1 MARVVGIDLG
11 TTNSC
16 VSFMDGSEPRI
27 IPNDRGNNLTPSV
40 VAFTQSG
47 DILVGEA
54 AKNQAVLNRERTII
68 SVKRA
73 MGSDRK
79 FRVDHRDF
87 SPVDISSYILK
98 KLKRDA
104 EAFLG
109 MEVHG
114 AVISVPAYFNE
125 RQRRATREAGR
136 LAGFEVKRIINE
148 PTATALAYGLQ
159 SEMRVLVYDLGGG
172 TFDITVLAREGN
184 ALKVLSTRGNN
195 NLGGMDFDNLLLQKV
210 LKQLYDERGF
220 APSLLAGQDLM
231 FLQML
236 KQETEKA
243 KIELSSRECTTIA
256 IPFVQSGVK
265 LNHISCQLRRRDF
278 EALISD
284 LVDQTLELTMRAIKD
299 AGLTVRSI
307 DTYILSGGSSR
318 IPLIKTR
325 LASLLGAEKGLAAD
339 SLPAGGQK
347 RQIRIRTNPDESVAM
362 GAALQGAL
370 INGKSKTLILKDIT
384 PLALGIEVD
393 GGSFIPLIKRNSP
406 VPVSVKRDFTTIAN
420 NQTSVEVHILQGN
433 SPKAIRNH
441 SLGRFL
447 LSGIRE
453 VGKGKPRIEVSF
465 EMDVDG
471 ILQVTAHDPDTGSE
485 ESVVLAQG
493 NEQGCD
499 QQDNSFSA
507 ITDLKKRINF
517 SIHRISRLIGLSR
530 DRIFAVEIKEITA
543 RANQALLSGSS
554 VELNKCRIALEKILG
569 DLEMIS
575 KYLETESEGAFSLT
589 AYRRSR

>member
-1 MARVVGIDLG
+1 
-11 TTNSC
+11 
-16 VSFMDGSEPRI
+16 MDGSEPRI
-27 IPNDRGNNLTPSV
+27 IPNNRGNNLTPSV
-40 VAFTQSG
+40 VSFTQSG

-54 AKNQAVLNRERTII
+54 AKNQAVINRKRTIL

-79 FRVDHRDF
+79 FRMDHRDF

-104 EAFLG
+104 EVFLG

-125 RQRRATREAGR
+125 RQRRATKEAGR
-136 LAGFEVKRIINE
+136 LAGFEVKRLINE

-159 SEMRVLVYDLGGG
+159 SERNVLIYDLGGG

-184 ALKVLSTRGNN
+184 ALNVLSTRGNN

-210 LKQLYDERGF
+210 LKQFYDESGF
-220 APSLLAGQDLM
+220 APSLVEGKDLM

-236 KQETEKA
+236 KEETEKA
-243 KIELSSRECTTIA
+243 KIELSGRECATIA
-256 IPFVQSGVK
+256 IPFVQSGDQLK
-265 LNHISCQLRRRDF
+265 HISCQLRRRDF

-299 AGLTVRSI
+299 AGLTIRSI

-318 IPLIKTR
+318 IPLIKNR

-347 RQIRIRTNPDESVAM
+347 RQVRIRSNPDESVAM
-362 GAALQGAL
+362 GAALQSAL
-370 INGKSKTLILKDIT
+370 INGESKTIILKDVT
-384 PLALGIEVD
+384 PLALGVEVD

-406 VPVSVKRDFTTIAN
+406 VPVSAKKNFTTIAD
-420 NQTSVEVHILQGN
+420 NQRSVEVHILQGN

-441 SLGRFL
+441 SLGSFL

-465 EMDVDG
+465 NMDVDG

-485 ESVVLAQG
+485 KSVVLAQG
-493 NEQGCD
+493 NEQDYD
-499 QQDNSFSA
+499 QQGNPFST
-507 ITDLKKRINF
+507 ITGLKKRINF
-517 SIHRISRLIGLSR
+517 LIRRISCLTGLAG
-530 DRIFAVEIKEITA
+530 DRIFAVEIKEITN
-543 RANQALLSGSS
+543 RANQALISGSS
-554 VELNKCRIALEKILG
+554 VELSECRIALERILG
-569 DLEMIS
+569 DLEIIS
-575 KYLETESEGAFSLT
+575 KYLETESEGA
-589 AYRRSR
+589 

>member
-16 VSFMDGSEPRI
+16 MSFMDGSEPRI
-27 IPNDRGNNLTPSV
+27 IPNERGNNLTPSV

-54 AKNQAVLNRERTII
+54 AKNQAVINRKRTIL

-87 SPVDISSYILK
+87 SPEVISSYILK
-98 KLKRDA
+98 QLKSDA
-104 EAFLG
+104 EVFLG
-109 MEVHG
+109 MEVPG

-159 SEMRVLVYDLGGG
+159 GEKKALVYDLGGG

-195 NLGGMDFDNLLLQKV
+195 SLGGMDFDNLLLQKI
-210 LKQLYDERGF
+210 LKQFYDESGF
-220 APSLLAGQDLM
+220 TPSLLEGQDLM

-236 KQETEKA
+236 KEETEKA
-243 KIELSSRECTTIA
+243 KIELSSRECVTIA
-256 IPFVQSGVK
+256 IPFVQSGDK
-265 LNHISCQLRRRDF
+265 LNHISCKLRRRDF

-318 IPLIKTR
+318 IPLIKNK
-325 LASLLGAEKGLAAD
+325 LASLLGAEKRLAAD
-339 SLPAGGQK
+339 TLPAGDQK
-347 RQIRIRTNPDESVAM
+347 RQVRIRTNPDESVAM

-370 INGKSKTLILKDIT
+370 INGESKTLILKDIT
-384 PLALGIEVD
+384 PLALGVEVD

-406 VPVSVKRDFTTIAN
+406 VPVWAKRNFTTISDYQRA
-420 NQTSVEVHILQGN
+420 VEVHILQGN
-433 SPKAIRNH
+433 SPKATRNH

-453 VGKGKPRIEVSF
+453 VGKGMPRIEVSF
-465 EMDVDG
+465 KMDVDG

-485 ESVVLAQG
+485 KSVVLTQG
-493 NEQGCD
+493 SEQGCD
-499 QQDNSFSA
+499 QQDNPFST
-507 ITDLKKRINF
+507 ITGLKKRINF
-517 SIHRISRLIGLSR
+517 LIHRISNLIGLTD

-543 RANQALLSGSS
+543 RANQALLSGSTM
-554 VELNKCRIALEKILG
+554 ELNKCRIALERILA
-569 DLEMIS
+569 DLEVIN
-575 KYLETESEGAFSLT
+575 KYLETEGEGA
-589 AYRRSR
+589 

>member
-1 MARVVGIDLG
+1 MILGKVVGIDLG

-16 VSFMDGSEPRI
+16 VSFMDGSEPHI

-40 VAFTQSG
+40 VAFAQSG

-54 AKNQAVLNRERTII
+54 AKNQAVINRERTIL

-79 FRVDHRDF
+79 YRVDRMDF
-87 SPVDISSYILK
+87 SPIDISSYILK
-98 KLKRDA
+98 KLKKDA

-109 MEVHG
+109 MEAPG

-159 SEMRVLVYDLGGG
+159 SEKNVLIYDLGGG
-172 TFDITVLAREGN
+172 TFDITVLARKGN
-184 ALKVLSTRGNN
+184 TLKVLSTRGNN
-195 NLGGMDFDNLLLQKV
+195 NLGGMDFDNLLLQKI
-210 LKQLYDERGF
+210 LKQFYDERGF
-220 APSLLAGQDLM
+220 DPSLLEGQDLM

-236 KQETEKA
+236 KEETEKA
-243 KIELSSRECTTIA
+243 KIELSSHEYATIT
-256 IPFVQSGVK
+256 IPFAQSEDQLK
-265 LNHISCQLRRRDF
+265 HISCQLRRKDF

-284 LVDQTLELTMRAIKD
+284 LVDQTLELTMRAITD

-318 IPLIKTR
+318 IPLIKNR
-325 LASLLGAEKGLAAD
+325 LASLLGAEKRLAAD
-339 SLPAGGQK
+339 NLCAGGQQ
-347 RQIRIRTNPDESVAM
+347 RRVRIRMNSDESVAM

-370 INGKSKTLILKDIT
+370 INGESKNISLKDIT
-384 PLALGIEVD
+384 PLALGVEVN
-393 GGSFIPLIKRNSP
+393 GGRFIPLIKRNSP
-406 VPVSVKRDFTTIAN
+406 VPVSSRRNFTTIAD
-420 NQTSVEVHILQGN
+420 NQTLVEVHILQGN

-441 SLGRFL
+441 SLGRFM

-453 VGKGKPRIEVSF
+453 AGKGKPRIEVF
-465 EMDVDG
+465 FNMDVDG

-485 ESVVLAQG
+485 KSVVLTQG
-493 NEQGCD
+493 NEQSCD
-499 QQDNSFSA
+499 QQDNPLFA
-507 ITDLKKRINF
+507 IVGLKNRMNF
-517 SIHRISRLIGLSR
+517 LIHRISCFMGSSS
-530 DRIFAVEIKEITA
+530 DRIFTMEIKEITA
-543 RANQALLSGSS
+543 RANQTLVSGSS
-554 VELNKCRIALEKILG
+554 EELNECRIALERILG
-569 DLEMIS
+569 DLEVIN
-575 KYLETESEGAFSLT
+575 KYLETESVGA
-589 AYRRSR
+589 

>member
-1 MARVVGIDLG
+1 
-11 TTNSC
+11 
-16 VSFMDGSEPRI
+16 MDGSEPRI
-27 IPNDRGNNLTPSV
+27 IPNNRGNNLTPSV
-40 VAFTQSG
+40 VSFTQSG

-54 AKNQAVLNRERTII
+54 AKNQAVINRKRTIL

-79 FRVDHRDF
+79 FRMDHRDF

-104 EAFLG
+104 EVFLG

-125 RQRRATREAGR
+125 RQRRATKEAGR
-136 LAGFEVKRIINE
+136 LAGFEVKRLINE

-159 SEMRVLVYDLGGG
+159 SERNVLIYDLGGG

-184 ALKVLSTRGNN
+184 ALNVLSTRGNN

-210 LKQLYDERGF
+210 LKQFYDESGF
-220 APSLLAGQDLM
+220 APSLVEGKDLM

-236 KQETEKA
+236 KEETEKA
-243 KIELSSRECTTIA
+243 KIELSSRECATIA
-256 IPFVQSGVK
+256 IPFVQSGDQLK
-265 LNHISCQLRRRDF
+265 HISCQLRRRDF

-299 AGLTVRSI
+299 AGLTIRSI

-318 IPLIKTR
+318 IPLIKNR

-347 RQIRIRTNPDESVAM
+347 RQVRIRSNPDESVAM
-362 GAALQGAL
+362 GAALQSAL
-370 INGKSKTLILKDIT
+370 INGESKTIILKDVT
-384 PLALGIEVD
+384 PLALGVEVD

-406 VPVSVKRDFTTIAN
+406 VPVSAKKNFTTIAD
-420 NQTSVEVHILQGN
+420 NQRSVEVHILQGN

-441 SLGRFL
+441 SLGSFL

-465 EMDVDG
+465 NMDVDG

-485 ESVVLAQG
+485 KSVVLAQG
-493 NEQGCD
+493 NEQDYD
-499 QQDNSFSA
+499 QQGNPFST
-507 ITDLKKRINF
+507 ITGLKKRINF
-517 SIHRISRLIGLSR
+517 LIRRISCLTGLAG
-530 DRIFAVEIKEITA
+530 DRIFAVEIKEITN
-543 RANQALLSGSS
+543 RANQALISGSS
-554 VELNKCRIALEKILG
+554 VELSECRIALERILG
-569 DLEMIS
+569 DLEIIS
-575 KYLETESEGAFSLT
+575 KYLETESEGA
-589 AYRRSR
+589 

>member
-1 MARVVGIDLG
+1 MGKGVGIDLG

-16 VSFMDGSEPRI
+16 VSFMDGSEPHI

-54 AKNQAVLNRERTII
+54 AKNQAVINRKRTIL

-109 MEVHG
+109 METPW

-148 PTATALAYGLQ
+148 PTATALAYGVQ
-159 SEMRVLVYDLGGG
+159 SEKNILIYDLGGG
-172 TFDITVLAREGN
+172 TFDITVLAQEGN
-184 ALKVLSTRGNN
+184 AIKVLSTRGNN
-195 NLGGMDFDNLLLQKV
+195 HLGGEDFDNLLLQKI
-210 LKQLYDERGF
+210 LKQFYDERSF
-220 APSLLAGQDLM
+220 ATSLLEGQDLM

-236 KQETEKA
+236 KEKTEKA
-243 KIELSSRECTTIA
+243 KIELSSCEYATIT
-256 IPFVQSGVK
+256 IPFVQSGDQ
-265 LNHISCQLRRRDF
+265 LEHISCQLRRKDF
-278 EALISD
+278 ETLISD
-284 LVDQTLELTMRAIKD
+284 LVNQTLELTMRAIKD

-318 IPLIKTR
+318 IPMIKKR
-325 LASLLGAEKGLAAD
+325 LANLLGTEKRLAN
-339 SLPAGGQK
+339 QK
-347 RQIRIRTNPDESVAM
+347 QQVRIRTNSDESVAM

-370 INGKSKTLILKDIT
+370 INGEGKNISLKDIT
-384 PLALGIEVD
+384 PLALGVEVN
-393 GGSFIPLIKRNSP
+393 GGRFITLIKRNSP
-406 VPVSVKRDFTTIAN
+406 VPVSARRNFTTIAD

-453 VGKGKPRIEVSF
+453 VGKGKPRIEVF
-465 EMDVDG
+465 FNMDVDG

-485 ESVVLAQG
+485 KSVVLTQG
-493 NEQGCD
+493 NEQSCD
-499 QQDNSFSA
+499 QQDNPFFA

-517 SIHRISRLIGLSR
+517 LIHRISFLIGSGS

-543 RANQALLSGSS
+543 RINQALVSGSS
-554 VELNKCRIALEKILG
+554 VELNKCRLTLERISG
-569 DLEMIS
+569 DLDMIS
-575 KYLETESEGAFSLT
+575 KYLETESEGV
-589 AYRRSR
+589 

>member
-54 AKNQAVLNRERTII
+54 AKNQAVLNRERTIM

-73 MGSDRK
+73 MGSHRK

-159 SEMRVLVYDLGGG
+159 SETRVLIYDLGGG

-299 AGLTVRSI
+299 AG
-307 DTYILSGGSSR
+307 
-318 IPLIKTR
+318 
-325 LASLLGAEKGLAAD
+325 
-339 SLPAGGQK
+339 
-347 RQIRIRTNPDESVAM
+347 
-362 GAALQGAL
+362 
-370 INGKSKTLILKDIT
+370 
-384 PLALGIEVD
+384 
-393 GGSFIPLIKRNSP
+393 
-406 VPVSVKRDFTTIAN
+406 
-420 NQTSVEVHILQGN
+420 
-433 SPKAIRNH
+433 
-441 SLGRFL
+441 
-447 LSGIRE
+447 
-453 VGKGKPRIEVSF
+453 
-465 EMDVDG
+465 
-471 ILQVTAHDPDTGSE
+471 
-485 ESVVLAQG
+485 
-493 NEQGCD
+493 
-499 QQDNSFSA
+499 
-507 ITDLKKRINF
+507 
-517 SIHRISRLIGLSR
+517 
-530 DRIFAVEIKEITA
+530 
-543 RANQALLSGSS
+543 
-554 VELNKCRIALEKILG
+554 
-569 DLEMIS
+569 
-575 KYLETESEGAFSLT
+575 
-589 AYRRSR
+589 